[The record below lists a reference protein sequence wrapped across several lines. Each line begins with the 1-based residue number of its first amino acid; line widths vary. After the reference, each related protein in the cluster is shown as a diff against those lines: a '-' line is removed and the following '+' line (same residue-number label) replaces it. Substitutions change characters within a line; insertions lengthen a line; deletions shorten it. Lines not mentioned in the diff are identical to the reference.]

1 MSAIQQQNPDLV
13 GAAPALAQLSDFV
26 YGEAGASYASNP
38 GSLTGAK
45 PDAIKVSVI
54 RQLTKRKIYLWL
66 WADLNGVPATTPFFV
81 NASLK
86 ILVNSSVVATLPANI
101 GIASTSFSGAT
112 PYSQSLCTI
121 CTTGGNVSG
130 DSLGLYIAGPVSPAS
145 GQQPQYVVLQ
155 PQYLSGE
162 IDEIRLSIDQIH
174 PNVINIRAWLG
185 IMSSQ

>member
-112 PYSQSLCTI
+112 PYSQS
-121 CTTGGNVSG
+121 
-130 DSLGLYIAGPVSPAS
+130 
-145 GQQPQYVVLQ
+145 PQYVVLQ